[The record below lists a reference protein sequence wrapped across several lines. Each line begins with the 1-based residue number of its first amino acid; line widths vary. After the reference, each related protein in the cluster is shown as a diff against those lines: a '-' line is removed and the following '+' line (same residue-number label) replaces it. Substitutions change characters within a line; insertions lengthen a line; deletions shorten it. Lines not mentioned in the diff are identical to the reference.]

1 MSIDHALIN
10 FPDPRFSSF
19 EDIVAVG
26 GELNTA
32 NLVRAYRLG
41 IFPWPI
47 DEHILPWCCPEQ
59 RAILEFNDLHV
70 SRRLTRIRRQTLFHF
85 SIDRSF
91 EEVIFRCATIERK
104 EESGTWITPQIV
116 SAYCELHRAGHAHS
130 VEVWEGGTLVGGL
143 YGVDGGGA
151 FSGES
156 MFSDRSDASK
166 LALLFLI
173 EHLKQRGLDWMDIQ
187 VMSPHMKAFGAK
199 EIDRSEFVE
208 RLSLAQNRNLVLFP
222 L

>member
-1 MSIDHALIN
+1 MSIDEALIS
-10 FPDPRFSSF
+10 FPDPRSSSF
-19 EDIVAVG
+19 EGIVAVG

-32 NLVRAYRLG
+32 NLVRAYRMG

-70 SRRLTRIRRQTLFHF
+70 SRRLARIRRQTLFHF
-85 SIDRSF
+85 SIDESF

-104 EESGTWITPQIV
+104 EESGTWITPRIV

-130 VEVWEGGTLVGGL
+130 VEVWEGATLVGGL

>member
-1 MSIDHALIN
+1 LDYTSD
-10 FPDPRFSSF
+10 S
-19 EDIVAVG
+19 
-26 GELNTA
+26 
-32 NLVRAYRLG
+32 
-41 IFPWPI
+41 
-47 DEHILPWCCPEQ
+47 
-59 RAILEFNDLHV
+59 
-70 SRRLTRIRRQTLFHF
+70 
-85 SIDRSF
+85 
-91 EEVIFRCATIERK
+91 
-104 EESGTWITPQIV
+104 

-130 VEVWEGGTLVGGL
+130 VEVWEGATLVGGL